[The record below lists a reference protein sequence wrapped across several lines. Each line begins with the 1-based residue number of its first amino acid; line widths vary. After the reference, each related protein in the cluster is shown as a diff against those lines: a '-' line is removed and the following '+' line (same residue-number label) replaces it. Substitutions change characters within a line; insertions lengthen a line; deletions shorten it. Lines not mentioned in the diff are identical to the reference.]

1 MRKPHGSD
9 AVRLFYVKKHGKML
23 KICRIML
30 DIIEQMLYNIITGK
44 GCRVQKERRTK
55 PRKGGKA
62 VDAEQMKKLLELLE
76 QALKCEQ
83 VATITITIKP
93 NQKPKQ

>member
-9 AVRLFYVKKHGKML
+9 AVRLFCVKKCGKML

-44 GCRVQKERRTK
+44 G
-55 PRKGGKA
+55 
-62 VDAEQMKKLLELLE
+62 
-76 QALKCEQ
+76 
-83 VATITITIKP
+83 
-93 NQKPKQ
+93 

>member
-9 AVRLFYVKKHGKML
+9 AVRLFFVKNRGKML

-44 GCRVQKERRTK
+44 G
-55 PRKGGKA
+55 
-62 VDAEQMKKLLELLE
+62 
-76 QALKCEQ
+76 
-83 VATITITIKP
+83 
-93 NQKPKQ
+93 

>member
-9 AVRLFYVKKHGKML
+9 AVRFFYVKKRVKML

-44 GCRVQKERRTK
+44 G
-55 PRKGGKA
+55 
-62 VDAEQMKKLLELLE
+62 
-76 QALKCEQ
+76 
-83 VATITITIKP
+83 
-93 NQKPKQ
+93 